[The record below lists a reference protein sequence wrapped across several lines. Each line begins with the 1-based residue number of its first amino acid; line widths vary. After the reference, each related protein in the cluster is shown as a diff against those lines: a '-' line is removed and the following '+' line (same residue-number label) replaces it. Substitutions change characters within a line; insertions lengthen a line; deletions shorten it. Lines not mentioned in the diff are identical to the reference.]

1 MSTTIREERVRELA
15 ESSYLVLRDTYHLA
29 RELKGMVDRLH
40 DVGAKGGSLGIDQ
53 LGVIKLTMDRLYGD
67 LERYLRPELDPDSAH
82 PAAMTED
89 AQ

>member
-1 MSTTIREERVRELA
+1 MTTTIREERVQELA
-15 ESSYLVLRDTYHLA
+15 ESNYLMLRDTYHLV

-40 DVGAKGGSLGIDQ
+40 DVGLQGGSTHFDQ

-82 PAAMTED
+82 PAALTED
-89 AQ
+89 TQ